1 MDALPEKLKRDL
13 EEAADCLRE
22 HLEGGGV
29 ARVVTHHD
37 ADGLSAGAIVHTAVT
52 RAGYPCSTRCVKQL
66 EEKVIAEIAAEKPEL
81 LILTDFGSGQVD
93 LLQQHLSRA
102 RIIVLDH
109 HQPRE
114 GAEAEP
120 EHHINAHS
128 YGIDGSRE
136 VSGSGM
142 AYFFAR
148 TFLEALEKSNCFDLA
163 ALAVVGAVG
172 DLQES
177 SGAFHGLNR
186 LIIKDGERAGVLR
199 VEKDL
204 RLFGRQ
210 TRPLY
215 KAIEYT
221 TEPFIPGLSGSESAS
236 LQFLSELEIPV
247 KRDERF
253 VMLADLTQE
262 ERQRLTTALILK
274 MIEHRVP
281 PHIAES
287 IVGEVVTLLG
297 EEKRTPLRD
306 AKEFATLLNACGKH
320 EHYGIGLAVCLG
332 ERGEL
337 YRRALAML
345 RKHREYL
352 NSCYGWITQNL
363 ERIRDEGAVYS
374 LHAGEEIDENVIG
387 TVAGM
392 VLNSRILE
400 ELKPII
406 AFAQAEDGEVKVS
419 ARGNREL
426 VERGINLGKA
436 MLYASELVAG
446 EGGGHDVAAGAKIP
460 RGKEEE
466 FLRYVEEKIREQL
479 SEGS

>member
-13 EEAADCLRE
+13 EEAVDCLRE
-22 HLEGGGV
+22 YLEGGGV
-29 ARVVTHHD
+29 VRVVTHHD

-66 EEKVIAEIAAEKPEL
+66 EEKVIAEIAAENPEL
-81 LILTDFGSGQVD
+81 LIFTDFGSGQVD
-93 LLQQHLSRA
+93 LLQQHLSGT

-109 HQPRE
+109 HQPKE
-114 GAEAEP
+114 AEAEP

-142 AYFFAR
+142 AYFFAH
-148 TFLEALEKSNCFDLA
+148 TFLEALEHSSSDLT

-172 DLQES
+172 DLQEN

-186 LIIKDGERAGVLR
+186 AIIAEGERAGVLR

-287 IVGEVVTLLG
+287 IVGEVVTLLR

-332 ERGEL
+332 ERREL
-337 YRRALAML
+337 YRRSLAML

-363 ERIRDEGAVYS
+363 ERIRDEGAVYA
-374 LHAGEEIDENVIG
+374 LHAGGEIDENVIG

-392 VLNSRILE
+392 VLNSRILQ

-406 AFAQAEDGEVKVS
+406 AFAHAEDGEVKVS

-460 RGKEEE
+460 LGKEEE

-479 SEGS
+479 SEGGE

>member
-1 MDALPEKLKRDL
+1 MDALPKKLKHDL
-13 EEAADCLRE
+13 EEAAEFLLHR
-22 HLEGGGV
+22 LNEGV
-29 ARVVTHHD
+29 VVRVITHHD
-37 ADGLSAGAIVHTAVT
+37 ADGLSAGAIVHTAVV
-52 RAGYPCSTRCVKQL
+52 RAGFPCETRCVKQL
-66 EEKVIAEIAAEKPEL
+66 EGRIIAEIASEKPEL

-93 LLQQHLSRA
+93 LLLQHLPDA
-102 RIIVLDH
+102 GMIILDH

-114 GAEAEP
+114 VEDEP
-120 EHHINAHS
+120 EYHINSHS

-142 AYFFAR
+142 AYLFAR
-148 TFLEALEKSNCFDLA
+148 TFLKKLEHSSADLTALA
-163 ALAVVGAVG
+163 AVGAVG
-172 DLQES
+172 DLQEN
-177 SGAFHGLNR
+177 SGTFRGINR
-186 LIIKDGERAGVLR
+186 EIIREGEREGVLR
-199 VEKDL
+199 LEKDL

-247 KRDERF
+247 KRDDSF

-274 MIEHRVP
+274 MIEHRIP
-281 PHIAES
+281 PHIAEG
-287 IVGEVVTLLG
+287 IVGEVVTLLK

-337 YRRALAML
+337 YRRALGML

-352 NSCYGWITQNL
+352 NSCYDWVTKNI
-363 ERIRDEGAVYS
+363 EKIRDEGAVYAF
-374 LHAGEEIDENVIG
+374 HAGEEIDENVIG

-392 VLNSRILE
+392 VLNSRILGE
-400 ELKPII
+400 VKPII
-406 AFAQAEDGEVKVS
+406 VFASAEDGEVKVS

-426 VERGINLGKA
+426 VERGVNLGKA
-436 MLYASELVAG
+436 MLYASERVAG

-460 RGKEEE
+460 RGREEE
-466 FLRYVEEKIREQL
+466 FLKHVEEKIREQL
-479 SEGS
+479 SGGV